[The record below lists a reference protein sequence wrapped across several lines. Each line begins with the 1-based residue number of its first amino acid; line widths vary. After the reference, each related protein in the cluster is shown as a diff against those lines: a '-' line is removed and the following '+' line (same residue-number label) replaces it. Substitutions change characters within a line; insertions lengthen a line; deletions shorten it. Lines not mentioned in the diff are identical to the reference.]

1 MSETRLENFVPD
13 QGSIHFDGGWL
24 RCSWENSHLL
34 EDYDFSFVQQWIIS
48 SASSRACDIQ
58 GYRLLKNWLSTV
70 EYSILSNGKAPEL
83 TDSKKSKHHRHIE
96 NAALVAAELISNAR
110 KSSREDGEPNA
121 PVEFAYCA
129 TPEGI
134 FISVKDFKGEF
145 NPASFLPAL
154 KLGLK
159 KPQVE
164 NSDQGAGLG
173 LFLILSYSS
182 VVLVKSVSK
191 ESSLISVFIPAR
203 SNGTKLFYFKQEE

>member
-1 MSETRLENFVPD
+1 MSETRLENFIPD
-13 QGSIHFDGGWL
+13 QGSILFDGGFL
-24 RCSWENSHLL
+24 RCSWEDSHLL
-34 EDYDFSFVQQWIIS
+34 EDYDFSLVQQWIIS
-48 SASSRACDIQ
+48 STASRACDIQ
-58 GYRLLKNWLSTV
+58 GYRLLKNWLATV
-70 EYSILSNGKAPEL
+70 EYSILSKGNVPEL
-83 TDSKKSKHHRHIE
+83 TDPKKSKYHRHIE

-110 KSSREDGEPNA
+110 KTSRENSKPNA

-134 FISVKDFKGEF
+134 FISVKDFKGEL

-173 LFLILSYSS
+173 LFLILIYSS
-182 VVLVKSVSK
+182 VVLVKSVPN

-203 SNGTKLFYFKQEE
+203 SNGTKLFYLKQDE